1 MNETLAALG
10 DEYWERYLAD
20 NPMFASILGD
30 HRYDD
35 RMGDFS
41 AEAEDRRI
49 AHLRSIA
56 DRAEAIDPDELDP
69 ADRVSLE
76 VLHFSALGE
85 IDVLES
91 RLSDFTVNPASGI
104 QAILPTALAQL
115 PIETAEHAVA
125 LLERYRDLG
134 HQLGVAA
141 DRLADAADRSRT
153 SPSVHVD
160 AVIAQLDAHLATD
173 LDDDPYLRVR
183 NPMSFSDDEML
194 AWRAELAT
202 VVADHVRPGFAR
214 LREVLA
220 DRVRP
225 VARSADQPGLGHLPG
240 GEAAYAGL
248 LAYHTSTDLSA
259 EDIHRIGLEQVS
271 RLADEYRSLG
281 GEVLGTTDLA
291 EIFERLRDDPALH
304 FETGEEVRAAA
315 ETAMARAKAAM
326 GDWFGRLP
334 QADCLVGE
342 VPSGPVAFYYPPAED
357 GSRPGTFFVNTADPT
372 SWARYE
378 IQATAFHEGIPGH
391 HLQLA
396 ISQELEDVPAFQRH
410 ARITAYA
417 EGWGLYTE
425 RLADEMG
432 LYSSQLDRIGMLSA
446 DSMRACRLVVDTGL
460 HAMGWTR
467 QQAIDYV
474 VANSPMRLGTIV
486 PEIDRYIGMPGQ
498 ATAYMVGRLEIQR
511 IRTDAEQRLGDAFD
525 IKAFHDVVL
534 GSGLVPLGTLERM
547 VDDWVVDA
555 A

>member
-1 MNETLAALG
+1 MNETLTALG

-35 RMGDFS
+35 RIGDFS
-41 AEAEDRRI
+41 AEDEDRRI

-56 DRAEAIDPDELDP
+56 NRAEAIDPEGLRP
-69 ADRVSLE
+69 ADRVGLE

-85 IDVLES
+85 IDALEA
-91 RLSDFTVNPASGI
+91 RLADFTVNPATGV
-104 QAILPTALAQL
+104 QAILPTVLAQL

-141 DRLADAADRSRT
+141 DRLADAADRGRT
-153 SPSVHVD
+153 SPDVHVD

-194 AWRAELAT
+194 AWRADLQS

-225 VARSADQPGLGHLPG
+225 VARSTDEPGLLHLPG
-240 GEAAYAGL
+240 GEATYAGL

-259 EDIHRIGLEQVS
+259 EDIHRIGLEQVA
-271 RLADEYRSLG
+271 RLADEYRTLG

-291 EIFERLRDDPALH
+291 EIFDRLRDDPDLH
-304 FETGEEVRAAA
+304 FATGEEVRAAA

-342 VPSGPVAFYYPPAED
+342 VESGPVAFYYPPAED

-396 ISQELEDVPAFQRH
+396 ISQELDDVPAFQRH

-474 VANSPMRLGTIV
+474 AENSPIRLGTIV

-511 IRTDAEQRLGDAFD
+511 IRADAEQRLGDAFD

-547 VDDWVVDA
+547 VDDWVHETA
-555 A
+555 